1 MLKVHMELRYGI
13 YERLVGWW
21 IFELGKC
28 SNKCHVTSAESNH
41 ARVNNKL
48 SLLFLS
54 LVLIVASMN
63 G

>member
-1 MLKVHMELRYGI
+1 MVYTNASF
-13 YERLVGWW
+13 
-21 IFELGKC
+21 FELGKC
-28 SNKCHVTSAESNH
+28 SNKSHVTSAESNH